1 MKRFGFR
8 LAAVLLP
15 AGSVLAPVPLPA
27 QDTRGEVV
35 RFGSHYTLP
44 AGESV
49 DELVVFAGSATIRGA
64 VEGDAV
70 VIGGSAELAGS
81 GRVEGDFVVIGG
93 GVTIASG
100 ASVDGDLVVIG
111 GVVETPPGFAPGGE
125 LVSVAGGPAAF
136 VVPFLTRGVLTGRVI
151 VPDLAWMWVAAA
163 GLLAVF
169 LALNLLFDRPVRAC
183 VQAFTDKPLTTVL
196 IGLAVV
202 VLAGP
207 VTVLLAISM
216 VGLVAVPV
224 LWAALVAAAVLGCVA
239 IARWLG
245 QRVLPSVPL
254 RDRGRH
260 ALAVLVGFTLM
271 SLALMVPL
279 LGGVTFATL
288 GVFAVG
294 SATAA
299 VARGLR
305 QEHPVPAS
313 ASVPGPEA
321 PPAPVEPQAVLT
333 DWSEGEDAR

>member
-1 MKRFGFR
+1 MTRFGVL
-8 LAAVLLP
+8 LAALLLP
-15 AGSVLAPVPLPA
+15 AGSVLSPVPLPA
-27 QDTRGEVV
+27 QETRGEVV
-35 RFGSHYTLP
+35 RFGSDYTLT

-49 DELVVFAGSATIRGA
+49 DELVVFAASAAIRGA

-70 VIGGSAELAGS
+70 VIGGSAELAGTGS
-81 GRVEGDFVVIGG
+81 VEGDFVVIGG
-93 GVTIASG
+93 GATVAPG

-111 GVVETPPGFAPGGE
+111 GTVEAPPGFAPGGE

-151 VPDLAWMWVAAA
+151 VPDLPWMWVAVA

-183 VQAFTDKPLTTVL
+183 VGAFTDKPLTTVL

-216 VGLVAVPV
+216 LGLVAIPV

-239 IARWLG
+239 MARWLG
-245 QRVLPSVPL
+245 QRVLPSVPVEN
-254 RDRGRH
+254 RGRQ
-260 ALAVLVGFTLM
+260 ALAVLAGFVLI
-271 SLALMVPL
+271 SLALMVPV
-279 LGGVTFATL
+279 LGGVAFATL
-288 GVFAVG
+288 GVFALG
-294 SATAA
+294 AATAA

-305 QEHPVPAS
+305 QEHPVP
-313 ASVPGPEA
+313 VPEA
-321 PPAPVEPQAVLT
+321 VLADRT
-333 DWSEGEDAR
+333 EGDDAR